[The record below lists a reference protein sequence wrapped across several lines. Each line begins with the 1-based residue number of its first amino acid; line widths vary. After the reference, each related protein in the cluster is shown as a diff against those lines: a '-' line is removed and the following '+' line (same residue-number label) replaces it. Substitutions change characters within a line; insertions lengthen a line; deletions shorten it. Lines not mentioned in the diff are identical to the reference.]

1 MAAARAGAGG
11 DKSMTREM
19 DAPRRLDGGLPL
31 MLLMKMDT
39 RPFGTGWWWLLSLQN
54 LTNFNLNF

>member
-39 RPFGTGWWWLLSLQN
+39 RPLAQAGGGC
-54 LTNFNLNF
+54 